1 MARTVVAAIEGLPV
15 IPPVFAAPLVTI
27 TAESPLV
34 ATSGEAVVL
43 GAVEP
48 TVVLTPRRP
57 AVVATIFTPALVT
70 VTAGSPLTAPVGE
83 TTPLPASATVAP
95 PVVTLVTGVAVPS
108 SAAIAEFLVL
118 FAAPV
123 VTTVRPTGPPVVT
136 CAARTVLGHAFSYLH
151 HRDAPPLWALSYHY
165 GCRHAERARRGGC
178 VAVPRRAL

>member
-15 IPPVFAAPLVTI
+15 IPPVFAAPLATI

-34 ATSGEAVVL
+34 ATSGGAVVL
-43 GAVEP
+43 RTVEP

-57 AVVATIFTPALVT
+57 AIVATVFTPALVI
-70 VTAGSPLTAPVGE
+70 VTAGSPLAAPVGE

-95 PVVTLVTGVAVPS
+95 PVVTPVTGVAVPS

-118 FAAPV
+118 FAGLV

-151 HRDAPPLWALSYHY
+151 HRDAPPLWALFLPLWMWT
-165 GCRHAERARRGGC
+165 C
-178 VAVPRRAL
+178 